1 MNSRDRQAWIIAVGL
16 FVSLFFLWGSGYN
29 TSPVFLSALLKA
41 FGWSHSKVS
50 WLPSI
55 LVLAVGITGP
65 MTGWLLDHFDA
76 RAVMGTGAALTGASF
91 IVASRATTFTE
102 LVVAYVGLGV
112 GLGASSWM
120 PASVVIANWFGE
132 RRGTALGLA
141 TAGMEFG
148 GMAMAIVAGHI
159 ISQYGW
165 SAAYFALSIPV
176 FALVVP
182 FLAIFVRGRPAG
194 TAKQEGGESGQVM
207 SGYEIGDAIRTRVFW
222 LLIVAQLFWG
232 LSAGAVIHF
241 VAYLTGIGY
250 TLQFATTAFATLAG
264 LAAIGKPAMG
274 VLGDRIG
281 GKNAL
286 AIALLLIAT
295 SHILVLGA
303 GREWLL
309 IVYLLVVGLS
319 VASPVALAPLVLA
332 ETMGL
337 RRFGTLYGWIQ
348 VAATFGLFGG
358 PLIAGELF
366 DLTRSYAVSFE
377 VAALLAVAGAA
388 ASFLCAAPQASGVVL
403 AAQAHGAAG

>member
-1 MNSRDRQAWIIAVGL
+1 MNSRDRQAWIIAAGL

-41 FGWSHSKVS
+41 FGWSHSKAS

-76 RAVMGTGAALTGASF
+76 RAVMGTGAVLTGASF

-102 LVVAYVGLGV
+102 LLVAYLGLGV

-148 GMAMAIVAGHI
+148 GMAMALVAGHI

-176 FALVVP
+176 FVLVVP
-182 FLAIFVRGRPAG
+182 FLAIVVRGRPAG
-194 TAKQEGGESGQVM
+194 AAKQEDGESGQVM

-241 VAYLTGIGY
+241 VAYLTGMGY
-250 TLQFATTAFATLAG
+250 TLRFATTAFATLAG

-295 SHILVLGA
+295 SHMLVLGA
-303 GREWLL
+303 GQKWLL
-309 IVYLLVVGLS
+309 VVYLLVVGLS

-358 PLIAGELF
+358 PLIAGELY

-388 ASFLCAAPQASGVVL
+388 ASFLCAAPRASGVVL

>member
-1 MNSRDRQAWIIAVGL
+1 
-16 FVSLFFLWGSGYN
+16 
-29 TSPVFLSALLKA
+29 
-41 FGWSHSKVS
+41 
-50 WLPSI
+50 
-55 LVLAVGITGP
+55 
-65 MTGWLLDHFDA
+65 
-76 RAVMGTGAALTGASF
+76 
-91 IVASRATTFTE
+91 
-102 LVVAYVGLGV
+102 V

-176 FALVVP
+176 FVLVVP
-182 FLAIFVRGRPAG
+182 FLAIVVRGRPAG

>member
-41 FGWSHSKVS
+41 FGWSHSKAS

-91 IVASRATTFTE
+91 ILASRATTFTE

-159 ISQYGW
+159 ISQHGW

-176 FALVVP
+176 FVLVVP
-182 FLAIFVRGRPAG
+182 FLAI
-194 TAKQEGGESGQVM
+194 
-207 SGYEIGDAIRTRVFW
+207 
-222 LLIVAQLFWG
+222 
-232 LSAGAVIHF
+232 F

-264 LAAIGKPAMG
+264 LAAVGKPAMG

-295 SHILVLGA
+295 SHMLVLGA

-337 RRFGTLYGWIQ
+337 KRFGTLYGWIQ
-348 VAATFGLFGG
+348 VAAMLGLFGG

-388 ASFLCAAPQASGVVL
+388 ASFLCAAPQASGMVL
-403 AAQAHGAAG
+403 AAPAHGAAG